1 MYNES
6 VYVCIDSLYMIFMYI
21 GVDEMFNNGRK
32 NICVI
37 LCDVA
42 DHYQAQVCRTLTSYA
57 QEKGYNLAYFS
68 FFICYGIDTKNGKG
82 EANIINLVPYENFD
96 GFIICHDTFQNEKA
110 VRQMFKYISERTSV
124 PVVTLKRAWEQY
136 PCVLAENTGVV
147 RELVQHFIDVHGF
160 TRIAF
165 MSGPEDHPDAQIRL
179 ADYRDGLASRGLEYD
194 EKLVFYGDFWRNLS
208 KEAARYYAL
217 ELDERPQAVVCAND
231 YMAISLCNAF
241 IDMGL
246 LVPDD
251 IAISGVDDIWEAT
264 TNMPPLTTVT
274 MPVEQM
280 SRLAFVTLEK
290 MINGEEVPQVQ
301 KINMTP
307 VIRNSCGCQ
316 GMNMNAIL
324 KKRVR
329 QNQEY
334 EKMLDMV
341 QNNTYMFVEMSDVE
355 SAEEIVNY
363 VRLLENEDNFVR
375 HFFICIGEGKGS
387 DYPKYRSL
395 KPGYPKYTKAIG
407 SVFERE
413 VIQTDVFPTEELLPK
428 EAMEE
433 EPMVYYFFPLH
444 NLDQTFGY
452 FAVSYSGEHS
462 CEKTFHSWIA
472 ILGNAL
478 ENIRVKRKNHRLL
491 EELNNLYVHD
501 ALTGLLN
508 RRGFENN
515 SREYY
520 KVSSKNQSS
529 MVIFSIDMDNLKIV
543 NDKFGHMQ
551 GDVALQTIAKAIENA
566 ASPGDVCARVGGD
579 EFSVVGMGYD
589 EEKIKNFIDE
599 FHSYLDAFNVDSG
612 LPYLVSASCGY
623 YLITEPHRVSLE
635 EAIVES
641 DGQLYE
647 IKRNKKAK
655 KLDNVIKKED
665 I

>member
-1 MYNES
+1 
-6 VYVCIDSLYMIFMYI
+6 
-21 GVDEMFNNGRK
+21 MFDNGRR

-42 DHYQAQVCRTLTSYA
+42 DHYQEQVCRTLTSCA
-57 QEKGYNLAYFS
+57 HAKGYNLAYFS
-68 FFICYGIDTKNGKG
+68 FFLCYGVNTKNGKG

-96 GFIICHDTFQNEKA
+96 GFIICHDTFQNQKA
-110 VRQMFKYISERTSV
+110 VSQIFKYISERTSV
-124 PVVTLKRAWEQY
+124 PVVTLRRPWGDY
-136 PCVLAENTGVV
+136 PCVLAENAGAV
-147 RELVQHFIDVHGF
+147 RKIVQHFIDVHGF

-165 MSGPEDHPDAQIRL
+165 MSGPKDHPDAQSRL
-179 ADYRDGLASRGLEYD
+179 ADYREGLASRGLPYD
-194 EKLVFYGDFWRNLS
+194 EKLVFYGDFWRELS
-208 KEAARYYAL
+208 KDAARYYAL
-217 ELDERPQAVVCAND
+217 ELPERPQAVVCAND

-246 LVPDD
+246 LVPDH
-251 IAISGVDDIWEAT
+251 IAVSGVDDIWEAA
-264 TNMPPLTTVT
+264 TNMPPVTTIM

-280 SRLAFVTLEK
+280 SERAFVTLEK
-290 MINGEEVPQVQ
+290 MMNGEEVPQIQ
-301 KINMTP
+301 KINMSP
-307 VIRNSCGCQ
+307 VIRNSCGCE

-334 EKMLDMV
+334 EKMLDLV
-341 QNNTYMFVEMSDVE
+341 QNNTYMFVEMSDVD

-375 HFFICIGEGKGS
+375 HFFICLGEGKGNE
-387 DYPKYRSL
+387 YPKYRSV

-407 SVFERE
+407 SVFERK
-413 VIQTDVFPTEELLPK
+413 VIDTDVFPTEDLLPK
-428 EAMEE
+428 EAVEE
-433 EPMVYYFFPLH
+433 QPMVYYFFPLH

-452 FAVSYSGEHS
+452 FAISYSGEHS

-478 ENIRVKRKNHRLL
+478 ENLRLKRKTHTLL
-491 EELNNLYVHD
+491 DELNNLYVHD

-520 KVSSKNQSS
+520 KVSSVNQNT

-551 GDVALQTIAKAIENA
+551 GDVALQTIANAIESA
-566 ASPGDVCARVGGD
+566 ALPGDVCARIGGD
-579 EFSVVGMGYD
+579 EFSVVGIGYD
-589 EEKIKNFIDE
+589 KEKIEDFLDK
-599 FHSYLDAFNVDSG
+599 FHSYLDDFNVDSG

-623 YLITEPHRVSLE
+623 HLISESHDISLE
-635 EAIVES
+635 AAIVES
-641 DGQLYE
+641 DNHLYE
-647 IKRNKKAK
+647 TKRKKKAG
-655 KLDNVIKKED
+655 KLDNVIRKED